1 MSKKLHGSTGA
12 RQNDNRDEEIFLRNS
27 ETDFIPY
34 TKMYHVDKTSHVQEL
49 PRVASRIAWTR

>member
-1 MSKKLHGSTGA
+1 MSKKLNGSTGV

-34 TKMYHVDKTSHVQEL
+34 TKMYYVDKTLHLQEL
-49 PRVASRIAWTR
+49 PGVASRTAWTR